1 MFRFKIYILFLVMA
15 FPLMLAA
22 QDEAAQLIEKLP
34 KVKGTEKADLLNEI
48 SKVYRKSDRY
58 AALNYARQAFELS
71 SANNYLPGVALARKN
86 EGICWFFM
94 GSNDSASLCY
104 RQALEVFIR
113 LNDER
118 GMSACY
124 NNLGLIA
131 QETGKYDEALRFYQH
146 SIDID
151 HKLGDEIG
159 VALTLENMADINL
172 YRGNAKKALILTNQC
187 IAIYTKQSFKPG
199 LLASYIN
206 KGAEFEYMMKYNE
219 AIGELTKAI
228 ELARELNDV
237 YSEIVATSN
246 TGVMFWH
253 LGKYDAALQY
263 LNKALEMSDEND
275 DAYNIDN
282 TLNTIAQIYTAQ
294 KQYVKANDILQRILK
309 RNEEIE
315 NKRKAA
321 AIMTAIGRNLIEL
334 NEIDKSLGY
343 LNKSLEITTKLDA
356 PYEKLD
362 NYRNLG
368 YANAILHNFK
378 AADSLQD
385 LFAAT
390 YSKLL
395 NGDSVAVA
403 NKVNII
409 NETGSNP
416 SDSSLTDWIIAFSVM
431 LIALTLSVIAFRD
444 RRNKV

>member
-1 MFRFKIYILFLVMA
+1 MFRFKIIFSFFILI
-15 FPLMLAA
+15 FPLLLSA
-22 QDEAAQLIEKLP
+22 QDEAEPLLKKMQNA
-34 KVKGTEKADLLNEI
+34 KGNTRVDLMNEI
-48 SKVYRKSDRY
+48 SSVYRKSDRY
-58 AALNYARQAFELS
+58 TALSYARQAFDLS
-71 SANNYLPGVALARKN
+71 VVNNYLPGKALAKKN

-94 GSNDSASLCY
+94 GSNDSATLCY

-113 LNDER
+113 INDEK

-146 SIDID
+146 SIDMD
-151 HKLGDEIG
+151 RKLGDEIG

-187 IAIYTKQSFKPG
+187 IAIYTKQSYKPG

-228 ELARELNDV
+228 ELARELKDI
-237 YSEIVATSN
+237 YYEIVANSN
-246 TGVMFWH
+246 MGVMYWH
-253 LGKYDAALQY
+253 LGNASVAMQY
-263 LNKALEMSDEND
+263 LNTALEMSDEND

-282 TLNTIAQIYTAQ
+282 TLNTIAQIYTSQ
-294 KQYVKANDILQRILK
+294 KQYVEANDILQRILK
-309 RNEEIE
+309 RNEETE

-343 LNKSLEITTKLDA
+343 LNKSLEITTRLDA
-356 PYEKLD
+356 PYEMLD
-362 NYRNLG
+362 NYRNLA

-378 AADSLQD
+378 TADSLQD
-385 LFAAT
+385 LFAST
-390 YSKLL
+390 YTKLL
-395 NGDSVAVA
+395 NNDSVTDV
-403 NKVNII
+403 NKVNIQKTESL
-409 NETGSNP
+409 NS
-416 SDSSLTDWIIAFSVM
+416 SDTAATDWILAFSVM
-431 LIALTLSVIAFRD
+431 TIALILSVIAYRGRSD
-444 RRNKV
+444 GK